1 MGRSDRN
8 WMLWLLGVM
17 SAEKI
22 VQHTI
27 VTWALL
33 VDLDNL
39 RQDVAVDYQ
48 WLVVVGGMVG
58 TLFAVGLA
66 GLFMGQRW
74 SLILLS
80 GLALV
85 DVVGEFV
92 AQGTVAITVTVSF
105 VVAVAILGLSLNL
118 AKRVFP
124 MEHDAGV
131 GQRDL

>member
-17 SAEKI
+17 SGEKI
-22 VQHTI
+22 VQHVI

-48 WLVVVGGMVG
+48 WLVVVGGTVG
-58 TLFAVGLA
+58 ILFGVALV

-74 SLILLS
+74 SLTLLS
-80 GLALV
+80 GLALI
-85 DVVGEFV
+85 DVIGEFV

-105 VVAVAILGLSLNL
+105 VVALAILGLSLNL
-118 AKRVFP
+118 AKRAYP
-124 MEHDAGV
+124 KSTG
-131 GQRDL
+131 L

>member
-1 MGRSDRN
+1 MWPQMGRSDRN

-17 SAEKI
+17 SGEKI
-22 VQHTI
+22 VQHVI

-48 WLVVVGGMVG
+48 WLVVVGGTVG
-58 TLFAVGLA
+58 ILFGVALV

-74 SLILLS
+74 SLTLLS
-80 GLALV
+80 GLALI
-85 DVVGEFV
+85 DVIGEFV

-105 VVAVAILGLSLNL
+105 VVALAILGLSLNL
-118 AKRVFP
+118 AKRAYP
-124 MEHDAGV
+124 KSTG
-131 GQRDL
+131 L